1 MMMERLLKKITD
13 RTAHVAVIG
22 LGYVGLPLAVGFAK
36 AGYHVTGIDVDAGRV
51 GRLKKGDSYIQDVL
65 SSDLRPLV
73 ETGRFNATTEFAP
86 LAEADVCCIC
96 VPTPLNK
103 TKDPD
108 VSFILQATRAVKTG
122 LRSGQ
127 LIVLESTTY
136 PGTTRELLLPMLE
149 ESGLKVG
156 VDFCLAFSPE
166 RIDPGNTTYRL
177 KNTPRVV
184 GGITPTCRQAAVAR
198 SEEHT
203 SELQSP
209 CNLVCRLLLEK
220 KKKSTRTP

>member
-1 MMMERLLKKITD
+1 MLCPYGGPLMERLLKKITD
-13 RTAHVAVIG
+13 RSAHVAVIG
-22 LGYVGLPLAVGFAK
+22 LGYVGLPLAMGFAK

-51 GRLKKGDSYIQDVL
+51 GRLKKGDSYIQDVP

-73 ETGRFNATTEFAP
+73 EKGRFNATTEFAP
-86 LAEADVCCIC
+86 LAEADACCIC

-108 VSFILQATRAVKTG
+108 VSFILQAARAVKTG
-122 LRSGQ
+122 LRAGQ

-136 PGTTRELLLPMLE
+136 PGTTRELMLPMLE

-166 RIDPGNTTYRL
+166 RIDPGNSTYGL
-177 KNTPRVV
+177 KTPPRVACSR
-184 GGITPTCRQAAVAR
+184 TQTRRQAADALCGQVMRWAR
-198 SEEHT
+198 AET
-203 SELQSP
+203 IYVPRAL
-209 CNLVCRLLLEK
+209 
-220 KKKSTRTP
+220 